1 MASNSKSKKAAKK
14 VAVAKVDSSG
24 RKTTAAKKAATR
36 GTAITTEQTYN
47 SVMARIHMLMKKG
60 DGNLTNEE
68 EAALRTLA
76 LAAQAYE
83 HSIYTIPKPATLEGL
98 LELSMYQRHLK
109 QGEMATMLGV
119 SNTKFSMILSGK
131 QKPDIPF
138 LKAVHKELN
147 IDANQLLE
155 MV

>member
-1 MASNSKSKKAAKK
+1 MNGKWGISMANCIIYRYSRRVSANLQRLG
-14 VAVAKVDSSG
+14 DEDP
-24 RKTTAAKKAATR
+24 TR
-36 GTAITTEQTYN
+36 Q
-47 SVMARIHMLMKKG
+47 K
-60 DGNLTNEE
+60 E
-68 EAALRTLA
+68 EAELRTLA

-98 LELSMYQRHLK
+98 LELSMYQRRLK